1 MNRGDWLFYCFEK
14 EEVQCFKKNTFK
26 SVHFFLFFFW
36 EKGEQR
42 GGCLKMLITLEM
54 EHGMHLVMLLKT
66 YDIYCTCE

>member
-14 EEVQCFKKNTFK
+14 EEVQCFKKKNTFK
-26 SVHFFLFFFW
+26 SVHFLFFW

>member
-1 MNRGDWLFYCFEK
+1 M
-14 EEVQCFKKNTFK
+14 FKKNTFK
-26 SVHFFLFFFW
+26 SVHHFLFFR

-66 YDIYCTCE
+66 YIYCTCE